1 MIKMQV
7 GEVGHDM
14 EWIKLALNGT
24 TAYLCERGNGLWN
37 SIQVNV
43 LTRLINKP

>member
-14 EWIKLALNGT
+14 EEIKLTLNGT
-24 TAYLCERGNGLWN
+24 TADLCKRGNGLWN

-43 LTRLINKP
+43 LTRLRIKP